1 MYRTYIELKNLCTVK
16 EMVDKMKRQHTEW
29 KKYLQ
34 IIYLI
39 KGWHL
44 KYIKNSYTSIA
55 KIYSNNN
62 DNPVKHGQRNWIGSF
77 PKKIHKWPTGTW
89 KVAQYHLSSGK
100 CTLKPQWN
108 TTLCLLEWLLSKR
121 QEITNAG
128 EDVEKRQ
135 PLYTVGENVNW
146 CSHYG

>member
-1 MYRTYIELKNLCTVK
+1 MVK

-39 KGWHL
+39 KGWHP

-62 DNPVKHGQRNWIGSF
+62 DNPVKHGQRN
-77 PKKIHKWPTGTW
+77 
-89 KVAQYHLSSGK
+89 
-100 CTLKPQWN
+100 
-108 TTLCLLEWLLSKR
+108 
-121 QEITNAG
+121 
-128 EDVEKRQ
+128 
-135 PLYTVGENVNW
+135 
-146 CSHYG
+146 